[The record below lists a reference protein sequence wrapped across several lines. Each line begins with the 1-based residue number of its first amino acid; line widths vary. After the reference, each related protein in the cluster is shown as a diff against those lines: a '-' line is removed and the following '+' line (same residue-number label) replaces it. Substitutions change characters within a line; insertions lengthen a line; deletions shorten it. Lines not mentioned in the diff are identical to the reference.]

1 MSLIQVENLH
11 LQFAGKK
18 EPALQNFSFSLEKGE
33 VHAIIGGSGSG
44 KSSFAFNLLNL
55 SPEMHIESYQTYQ
68 LFGRDKKDF
77 SEKDWVSLRGKR
89 ITLIP
94 QNPVHSFHPYM
105 SVGFQITDY
114 LAQKENPIPK
124 TQIAELLGSV
134 GIKDPQKKL
143 HSRPNSLSGGERQR
157 LLIAM
162 SFLLNPEIIIADEPT
177 TALDSFNEKLTL
189 KLLADQILQKN
200 TSLILITHDKRLVR
214 ELADKVTVLKHGKI
228 METFPWKKGV
238 NPDYKNEYTK
248 KLLEDER
255 EPDV

>member
-1 MSLIQVENLH
+1 MSLIEIQDLNLYF
-11 LQFAGKK
+11 QGKK
-18 EPALQNFSFSLEKGE
+18 EAALQNFSFQLEKGE
-33 VHAIIGGSGSG
+33 IHAIIGGSGSG
-44 KSSFAFNLLNL
+44 KSSFALNLLNL
-55 SPEMHIESYQTYQ
+55 SPEMHLESYQRYH
-68 LFGRDKKDF
+68 LFGKDKKEY

-105 SVGFQITDY
+105 SVGFQIADY
-114 LAQKENPIPK
+114 LSQKQSPLSK
-124 TQIAELLGSV
+124 QQIANLIGSV
-134 GIKDPQKKL
+134 GIKEPEKKL
-143 HSRPNSLSGGERQR
+143 HSRPDSLSGGERQR

-189 KLLADQILQKN
+189 SLLAEQILKKN

-214 ELADKVTVLKHGKI
+214 ELAHKVTVLKHGKI
-228 METFPWKKGV
+228 IETFSWKKGT

-255 EPDV
+255 ETDV